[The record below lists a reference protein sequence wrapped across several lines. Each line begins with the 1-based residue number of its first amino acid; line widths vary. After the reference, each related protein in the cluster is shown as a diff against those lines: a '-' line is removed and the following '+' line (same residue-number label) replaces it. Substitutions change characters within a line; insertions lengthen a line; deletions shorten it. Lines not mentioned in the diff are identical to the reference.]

1 MNKVLKYFK
10 EISNIPRCS
19 GQEKEISDY
28 LKKWAE
34 DRGLEVEQDEVDNII
49 IRKDG
54 SPGFENSPAVILQG
68 HMDMVC
74 VKTADSDHDFTKDPI
89 KLQEKD
95 GYLRGSGTTLGAD
108 NGIAVAMALS
118 ILEEEKEFPPLEVLV
133 TTSEE
138 TGLEGAMGLSDDVLK
153 GKYLINIDSEDEGI
167 LTAGCAGGE
176 TIITTIHPKFEEV
189 NEKGFKFSISNLIGG
204 HSGADI
210 HHYRLNA
217 LKVIFEI
224 MANFSDDLQIA
235 SIKGGLMHNTIP
247 QEAEIVFSSSVFS
260 EEKVQQLLE
269 KYKEKEEIK
278 YSLENVEIE
287 KAMAKE
293 DSRKLVD
300 ILANLKDGPYS
311 FMEGEYAH
319 IVQSSSNLAIIRTE
333 DEKITIT
340 DSTRSSSPEELKV
353 LEKYFLEEFGKL
365 GEITITQEYN
375 PWTFEEESTLREK
388 AVAVYKEMYGKDMV
402 VEVIHAGLEC
412 GVFQNKYPHLDMIS
426 IGPDMEGVHTT
437 DEKLDL
443 KSSDRVYDYLLELLN
458 QMK

>member
-1 MNKVLKYFK
+1 MDKVFSYFR

-19 GQEKEISDY
+19 GQEKEISNY

-49 IRKDG
+49 IRKGG

-95 GYLRGSGTTLGAD
+95 GYLRGTGTTLGAD

-118 ILEEEKEFPPLEVLV
+118 ILEEDKEFPPLEVLV

-138 TGLEGAMGLSDDVLK
+138 TGLEGAMGLSEDVLK

-176 TIITTIHPKFEEV
+176 TIITEIKPEFEEA
-189 NEKGFKFSISNLIGG
+189 KGTGYKFSISNLIGG

-217 LKVIFEI
+217 LKVISEI
-224 MANFSDDLQIA
+224 MAEFSNDLQIA
-235 SIKGGLMHNTIP
+235 ALNGGMMHNTIP
-247 QEAEIVFSSSVFS
+247 QEAEIVFLSGGFS
-260 EEKVQQLLE
+260 EEKMEELLA

-278 YSLENVEIE
+278 YSLEKAEID
-287 KAMAKE
+287 KAMGKE
-293 DSRKLVD
+293 DSRKLVE

-311 FMEGEYAH
+311 FMEGEYSH

-353 LEKYFLEEFGKL
+353 LEKHFLEEFGKL

-375 PWTFEEESTLREK
+375 PWTFEEHSILREK
-388 AVAVYKEMYGKDMV
+388 AVAVYKEMYGNDMV

-437 DEKLDL
+437 EEKLDI
-443 KSSDRVYDYLLELLN
+443 KSSERVYDYLLELLN